1 MKIIT
6 IEINILYVNS
16 LLLTTTYYKRP
27 RSAQIRLKLGQFSL
41 KSDQNLS
48 PKRFKKYKTRCR
60 TPLLHLKYE
69 FMVHLTILNKLTNW
83 NELIVLL
90 AKAGWFWTLFLKKW
104 RNDFVKFSEKKKN
117 VYTGILLFLTH
128 LVQDLVKV
136 GVKNLFLSGT
146 APQDDLNWAVEHSK
160 CQEWYDLMLV
170 ETNCHL
176 TGKPCRDSISIWN
189 QPKVIFMSISV
200 NITFITLSY
209 WLFCNLGLVNS
220 QKLQEIKGG
229 HLTGTTNR
237 NPNLYETRV

>member
-128 LVQDLVKV
+128 LVQVVISALRFSQDRCHKLI
-136 GVKNLFLSGT
+136 LSWHSS
-146 APQDDLNWAVEHSK
+146 PRWSELSSWAQQMPRMVWSHVS
-160 CQEWYDLMLV
+160 
-170 ETNCHL
+170 
-176 TGKPCRDSISIWN
+176 RN
-189 QPKVIFMSISV
+189 QLSPDRQ
-200 NITFITLSY
+200 TL
-209 WLFCNLGLVNS
+209 
-220 QKLQEIKGG
+220 
-229 HLTGTTNR
+229 
-237 NPNLYETRV
+237 